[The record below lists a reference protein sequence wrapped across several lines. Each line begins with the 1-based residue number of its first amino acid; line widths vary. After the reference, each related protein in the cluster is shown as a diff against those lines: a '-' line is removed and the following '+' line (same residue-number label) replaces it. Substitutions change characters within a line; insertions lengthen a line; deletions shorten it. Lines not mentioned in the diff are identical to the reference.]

1 MFIGREKELSDLN
14 KRYRSGRF
22 EFAVI
27 YGRRRVGKTTLINE
41 FVKDKECIIYSAT
54 ETNSRKNL
62 IDLSKSIYAASSDF
76 QDTSGM
82 FTDFQAAIEAVFQ
95 IAGNRRMIFVID
107 EYPYLA
113 SCTEGIASIFQIVI
127 DRCHQRSKLFLIL
140 CGSSMSFMEN
150 QVMGYQ
156 SPLYGRRTCQYK
168 IKPFEFFEMTKY
180 YKNASGEDLAVL
192 YGITGG
198 IPLYMSMMDDKLAI
212 EDNIKDNFLT
222 ASAYLYEEPINLIKQ
237 ECRDASQYNTI
248 IGTIAQ
254 GASRLSEICSK
265 TGIDTALA
273 TSYLNKLSGL
283 GIVKKEIPYGV
294 SSSKK
299 SLYTVEDFMF
309 RFWYRFIQD
318 NISAINRGMRDQV
331 YQRIT
336 SRLSDYMGSIFEEI
350 CKQYLWKLLSE
361 GRAAVNFM
369 DIGRWWGTDPKTRQQ
384 AEIDIMGIEDKD
396 TALFAECKW
405 KNEKTDLQVLEK
417 LIDCSKLFPYRR
429 NHFYLF
435 SKSGFTKG
443 CLEKSMEMG
452 NVTLVTYEEILKESD
467 NQ

>member
-1 MFIGREKELSDLN
+1 MFIGRKKEIFDLN
-14 KRYRSGRF
+14 KRYESGRF

-41 FVKDKECIIYSAT
+41 FVRGKECIMYSAT

-62 IDLSKSIYAASSDF
+62 MDLSKSIYALSSDF
-76 QDTSGM
+76 ENASGM
-82 FTDFQAAIEAVFQ
+82 FLDFQAAFEAVFQ
-95 IAGNRRMIFVID
+95 IAKERRIIFVID

-113 SCTEGIASIFQIVI
+113 SCESGIASVFQILI
-127 DRCHQRSKLFLIL
+127 DRCHQKSKLFLIL

-168 IKPFEFFEMTKY
+168 IKPFDFFEMKEY
-180 YKNASGEDLAVL
+180 YKNADGEDLAML

-198 IPLYMSMMDDKLAI
+198 IPLYMSMMDDRLAI

-222 ASAYLYEEPINLIKQ
+222 ASAYLYEEPTNLIKQ

-248 IGTIAQ
+248 IGAIAQ
-254 GASRLSEICSK
+254 GASRLSEICSR

-273 TSYLNKLSGL
+273 TSYLNRLSGL
-283 GIVKKEIPYGV
+283 GIVKKEIPFGV

-299 SLYTVEDFMF
+299 SWYVLEDFMF
-309 RFWYRFIQD
+309 RFWYRFVQD
-318 NISAINRGMRDQV
+318 NVSAINRGMKDQV
-331 YQRIT
+331 YQRIAPCF
-336 SRLSDYMGSIFEEI
+336 SDYMGSVFEEI

-361 GRAAVNFM
+361 GKSAVNFM
-369 DIGRWWGTDPKTRQQ
+369 DIGRWWGTDSKKRQQ
-384 AEIDIMGIEDKD
+384 AEIDIMGIEDKE

-405 KNEKTDLQVLEK
+405 RNEKTDLQVLEK
-417 LIDCSKLFPYRR
+417 LTACSELFSYH
-429 NHFYLF
+429 NVHFHLF

-443 CLEKSMEMG
+443 CLEKGMEMG
-452 NVTLVTYEEILKESD
+452 NVTFVTYEEMLK
-467 NQ
+467 